1 MTTSVYG
8 NNPLPHGPAGTDPAA
23 ALAAALNR
31 REVLRS
37 GLGAVGIMLA
47 APSLVWARDEESVQA
62 QGSATGL
69 SEVDEL
75 LILALQHEHGAMV
88 QYSNHAGLLAQ
99 WIQPEFATT
108 IREIICDEVSHA
120 VVLVQALTARGAQ
133 PTLAVWPPRTGA
145 QPRELLQQDIAAERG
160 AVELYSRI
168 VDLDIDP
175 GLRQSLES
183 IRDAEKLHQH
193 LFTELLEKAG

>member
-1 MTTSVYG
+1 MTRSVFRDDHS
-8 NNPLPHGPAGTDPAA
+8 LSGPGIEPAN
-23 ALAAALNR
+23 ALSTALNR
-31 REVLRS
+31 RDVLWS
-37 GLGAVGIMLA
+37 GLGAVGGMLA
-47 APSLVWARDEESVQA
+47 LPGLAWARSKESAQA

-69 SEVDEL
+69 NEVDEL

-99 WIQPEFATT
+99 WIQPEFAAT

-120 VVLVQALTARGAQ
+120 IVLVQALTARGAQ
-133 PTLAVWPPRTGA
+133 PTLAVWPPRTSSRS
-145 QPRELLQQDIAAERG
+145 RELLQQDIAAERG

-168 VDLDIDP
+168 IDQDIDP
-175 GLRQSLES
+175 DLRRSLET
-183 IRDAEKLHQH
+183 IRNAEKLHQH